1 MDQSKISC
9 NIFDIQIHHTFFLL
23 MRKSMLRL
31 HCAAVFRMKR
41 ASLYFQALSP
51 GSTILRHFHYSVF
64 MGCSPELAKMCLW
77 FSS

>member
-23 MRKSMLRL
+23 MRKFMLRL
-31 HCAAVFRMKR
+31 HCAAVFRMRR

-51 GSTILRHFHYSVF
+51 GSTISVF